1 MSDIRSIYFYGNNKS
16 IKLGKNPILNTVF
29 EIFPATKTPLKRI
42 LNHNHQWVSNCA
54 FYVPNDVK
62 SEWVKT
68 VTLSILT
75 ISIMASFRNAI
86 AQQKGL
92 SPNDEALDEEVENLV
107 PDSLFNSAIE
117 LSDLKKSLLE
127 VLPNLMSEYLAQN
140 FGEYESIITNG
151 VAKLFIDNHEFLDKQ
166 LDSDAGTDNQ
176 ISMLNFTDNADELFH
191 TTNYILV
198 RIADSNENLKINF
211 TNSKPHAEHLGR
223 ILHTLLGD
231 ESFEISKGSIEI
243 PNDED
248 GQEIFI
254 FEKETNF
261 IDFYNSV
268 FVRITR
274 QPSHLAVITLS
285 LVIVVTIFLKG
296 VFYQGHGTAFKGGF
310 VSGHTSLAFCLA
322 TIGIMQS
329 QEVLVKLLFLLLA
342 LIIAESRY
350 EADIHSIPE
359 IIRGAILGTSMAMA
373 IFGIFS

>member
-29 EIFPATKTPLKRI
+29 EIFPATNTPLKRI
-42 LNHNHQWVSNCA
+42 LNHKHQWVSNCA

-151 VAKLFIDNHEFLDKQ
+151 VAKLFIDN
-166 LDSDAGTDNQ
+166 
-176 ISMLNFTDNADELFH
+176 
-191 TTNYILV
+191 
-198 RIADSNENLKINF
+198 
-211 TNSKPHAEHLGR
+211 
-223 ILHTLLGD
+223 
-231 ESFEISKGSIEI
+231 
-243 PNDED
+243 
-248 GQEIFI
+248 
-254 FEKETNF
+254 
-261 IDFYNSV
+261 
-268 FVRITR
+268 
-274 QPSHLAVITLS
+274 
-285 LVIVVTIFLKG
+285 
-296 VFYQGHGTAFKGGF
+296 
-310 VSGHTSLAFCLA
+310 
-322 TIGIMQS
+322 
-329 QEVLVKLLFLLLA
+329 
-342 LIIAESRY
+342 
-350 EADIHSIPE
+350 
-359 IIRGAILGTSMAMA
+359 
-373 IFGIFS
+373 

>member
-261 IDFYNSV
+261 IDFYNSLLLEV
-268 FVRITR
+268 SFFLDHATVLEHIEKYAPIN
-274 QPSHLAVITLS
+274 QTLS
-285 LVIVVTIFLKG
+285 SLSENLEKNINFVISS
-296 VFYQGHGTAFKGGF
+296 FKKTRDL
-310 VSGHTSLAFCLA
+310 SAYL
-322 TIGIMQS
+322 
-329 QEVLVKLLFLLLA
+329 
-342 LIIAESRY
+342 ESRAQIIGLIH
-350 EADIHSIPE
+350 EAAQIASIE
-359 IIRGAILGTSMAMA
+359 IQPVAQAKDLKSLIESHHLVT
-373 IFGIFS
+373 FNDKDTFKQFNLF